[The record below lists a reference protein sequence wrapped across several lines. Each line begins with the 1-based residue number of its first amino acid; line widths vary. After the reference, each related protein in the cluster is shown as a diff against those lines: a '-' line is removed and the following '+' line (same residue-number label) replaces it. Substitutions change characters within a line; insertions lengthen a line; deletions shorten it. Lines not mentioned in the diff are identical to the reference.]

1 MTNSYGALCSDFYVN
16 LKVGL
21 KLDLPDDRQSILDLF
36 DRIKRQ
42 HPALKHLKRFK
53 SEFALESNDA
63 EGRNQWLALRRN
75 TIRAGTVNTP
85 ELKDAYALHK
95 TILEVAP
102 FFLSLSALDLDY
114 IEVLFGFDLETDANQ
129 NAIVHDAFYA
139 GTPLG
144 DLIDIPNTKP
154 MDIQPFLGVGLREDM
169 ELQAY
174 FEVKTRTG
182 ARQIRMGESTD
193 DPISVYLTIRKYSPV
208 DDIKDLVST
217 FEGMTVEAERL
228 TESKVIPSL
237 VMPLR
242 DAITKAKF

>member
-1 MTNSYGALCSDFYVN
+1 
-16 LKVGL
+16 
-21 KLDLPDDRQSILDLF
+21 
-36 DRIKRQ
+36 
-42 HPALKHLKRFK
+42 
-53 SEFALESNDA
+53 
-63 EGRNQWLALRRN
+63 
-75 TIRAGTVNTP
+75 
-85 ELKDAYALHK
+85 
-95 TILEVAP
+95 
-102 FFLSLSALDLDY
+102 
-114 IEVLFGFDLETDANQ
+114 
-129 NAIVHDAFYA
+129 
-139 GTPLG
+139 
-144 DLIDIPNTKP
+144 
-154 MDIQPFLGVGLREDM
+154 M